1 MDKICETCI
10 YFRQHYIKFGLEYS
24 PISYGHCVYPRL
36 KNAKLNQ
43 LPANTIFH
51 LKRIIRRIGNRR
63 FLLLNF
69 FV

>member
-36 KNAKLNQ
+36 K
-43 LPANTIFH
+43 
-51 LKRIIRRIGNRR
+51 KRETKSAACEHYISLEEDNKKDRES
-63 FLLLNF
+63 
-69 FV
+69 